1 MNNMDPFSFIVAV
14 LVYVA
19 AAVFVIGMTYKIVI
33 WVKTP
38 KMRIHLGMFPKPK
51 NGFVRFF
58 KLLKDS
64 FIFPQT
70 IEVDRWMWV
79 FAILFH
85 FALLVAL
92 VGHLRLIKEFTFVS
106 NIIGQDKMDI
116 LGAVGGGTMGII
128 MIVALAYYF
137 FRRFASP
144 YKDIS
149 VPEDYILLFLLTA
162 IVGLGDHMRFLGN
175 IHTEDYRAY
184 FQSILHFKPSFP
196 EALAASKTRWVL
208 SWHVLSVNLFMIYFP
223 FSKLFHVI
231 GTFFANLVRSE

>member
-1 MNNMDPFSFIVAV
+1 MNMDPFSFIVAI

-19 AAVFVIGMTYKIVI
+19 VVVFAAGMIYKIVI
-33 WVKTP
+33 WAKTP
-38 KMRIHLGMFPKPK
+38 RMQIHLGMFPKPK
-51 NGFVRFF
+51 YGFIRFF
-58 KLLKDS
+58 KMLKDS

-85 FALLVAL
+85 LALLVAL
-92 VGHLRLIKEFTFVS
+92 AGHFRLIREFTFVS
-106 NIIGQDKMDI
+106 NIIGQKNLNI

-128 MIVALAYYF
+128 MIFALIYYL

-149 VPEDYILLFLLTA
+149 VPEDFILIILLAA
-162 IVGLGDHMRFLGN
+162 IIGLGDHMRFFGN
-175 IHTEDYRAY
+175 IHTEEYRAY
-184 FQSILHFKPSFP
+184 FLSILHFRPAFP
-196 EALAASKTRWVL
+196 ETLLTSQTRWVL
-208 SWHVLSVNLFMIYFP
+208 SWHVLSVNLFVIYFP
-223 FSKLFHVI
+223 FSKLVHVI